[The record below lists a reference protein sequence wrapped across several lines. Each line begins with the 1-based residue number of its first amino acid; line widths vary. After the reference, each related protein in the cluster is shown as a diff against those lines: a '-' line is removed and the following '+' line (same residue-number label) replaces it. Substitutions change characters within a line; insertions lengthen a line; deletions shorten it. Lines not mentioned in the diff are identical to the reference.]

1 MPVIPSHQEYSK
13 EVAER
18 MNGGKLFFITKDG
31 KRAVKFN
38 IPQGCYEFSEE
49 TMSIEQ
55 KLELVSEPAEFV
67 AVAPFYI
74 FYSSEGVP
82 LICGAVSDLVHK
94 SKEVFGYNSTIEI
107 LPSTSFDK
115 NNSTWW
121 RDLVKVIFKK
131 EETDDSN

>member
-38 IPQGCYEFSEE
+38 IPEGCYEFSEE

-55 KLELVSEPAEFV
+55 KLELVSEPVEAS
-67 AVAPFYI
+67 AVALFYI

-82 LICGAVSDLVHK
+82 LICGAVSDLVHS
-94 SKEVFGYNSTIEI
+94 SKEMFDGDSAVTIS
-107 LPSTSFDK
+107 LNNSFDK
-115 NNSTWW
+115 ENSAWW
-121 RDLVKVIFKK
+121 NDIVKIIFKK
-131 EETDDSN
+131 KD